1 MICVTVNKDLYRY
14 EINALF
20 RAFWPEQ
27 EVQVIME
34 GTGPKRQAEKPEI
47 LFQAGVVYRP
57 DQVELSIPEN
67 PPTGPVLTF
76 TPLPEEME
84 EFAEGTAVCDEKS
97 HALKTALKHMLY
109 RALSQVTGKKLPW
122 GELIGIRP
130 TKLAMEVLENG
141 GTEEQAVRTMMTE
154 HKVSE
159 EKAVLSAQIA
169 EREKEILSRIH
180 FENGYSLY
188 VNIPFCPTTCLYCSF
203 TSFPISAW
211 QDRVDSY
218 LDVLEREMR
227 ETSAMMKAQGKVPD
241 TIYIGGGTPTTLSP
255 AQSDRL
261 LTMISRYFTEGGPK
275 PLEFTVEA
283 GRPDSIT
290 AEKVRV
296 LKAHGVTRMSVNPQ
310 TMNDRT
316 LRLIGRRHTVQ
327 QTIEAYRCAR
337 EAGMDNIN
345 MDIILGLPGESAAD
359 VQHTVDEIV
368 RLSPDDFTVH
378 SLALKRASRMMKYIE
393 ENGFSAISNTD
404 ETMRIASEGAARMG
418 LVPYYLYRQ
427 KNMSGNFENVGYARP
442 EKRDENGNILSPA
455 RYGIYNILI
464 MEEKQTILALGAGAI
479 TKRVWDRGE
488 NGIRIERCENAKE
501 IDVYMNHID
510 EMLERKRKLFGLDS
524 KA

>member
-1 MICVTVNKDLYRY
+1 
-14 EINALF
+14 
-20 RAFWPEQ
+20 
-27 EVQVIME
+27 
-34 GTGPKRQAEKPEI
+34 
-47 LFQAGVVYRP
+47 
-57 DQVELSIPEN
+57 
-67 PPTGPVLTF
+67 
-76 TPLPEEME
+76 
-84 EFAEGTAVCDEKS
+84 
-97 HALKTALKHMLY
+97 
-109 RALSQVTGKKLPW
+109 
-122 GELIGIRP
+122 
-130 TKLAMEVLENG
+130 
-141 GTEEQAVRTMMTE
+141 MMAE
-154 HKVSE
+154 HKVSR

-169 EREKEILSRIH
+169 EREKEILSRLH
-180 FENGYSLY
+180 TENGCSLY

-203 TSFPISAW
+203 TSFPIGAW
-211 QDRVDSY
+211 KDRVDDY

-227 ETSAMMKAQGKVPD
+227 ETSALMKAQGKVVD
-241 TIYIGGGTPTTLSP
+241 TVYIGGGTPTTLSP

-261 LTMISRYFTEGGPK
+261 LSMIRKYFLDGQPEPI
-275 PLEFTVEA
+275 EFTVEA

-296 LKAHGVTRMSVNPQ
+296 LKAHGVSRMSVNPQ

-327 QTIEAYRCAR
+327 QTLEAYACAR

-345 MDIILGLPGESAAD
+345 MDIILGLPEETAAD

-368 RLSPDDFTVH
+368 RLAPDDFTVH

-393 ENGFSAISNTD
+393 ENGFSTIRNTD
-404 ETMRIASEGAARMG
+404 ETMRIAAEGAARMG

-442 EKRDENGNILSPA
+442 AQRDVAGRIMAPA

-488 NGIRIERCENAKE
+488 NGIRIERCENARE
-501 IDVYMNHID
+501 LDVYMNHIA
-510 EMLERKRKLFGLDS
+510 EMIDRKRRLFAED
-524 KA
+524 